1 MPLFLFR
8 NCRDLKGFPLIFI
21 GIALLVALAL
31 AFLISS
37 NAGEMIGLAEQ
48 DFGQL
53 VILIAVLVLVAGG
66 AFGRRIRL
74 GEMFSGIVMWVA
86 IFAAIIIGYGFRAD
100 FERFG
105 SRLWSQLSPGAG
117 YTDAES
123 GTVMFTR
130 NINDHFVINAKINGN
145 AERFLFDTGA
155 STIVLTADSARAAG
169 YDPSRLIFSIPVQ
182 TANGQT
188 EAALIKLNR
197 IEVGGIV
204 RENIDA
210 MVARP
215 DALNA
220 NLLGMNYLQTLRGF
234 AVEGDRLTLTD

>member
-1 MPLFLFR
+1 M
-8 NCRDLKGFPLIFI
+8 IFI

-31 AFLISS
+31 TFLISS
-37 NAGEMIGLAEQ
+37 NAGAMIGLAEQ

-74 GEMFSGIVMWVA
+74 GEMLSGIVMWGA
-86 IFAAIIIGYGFRAD
+86 IFAAIIIGYSFRTD

-105 SRLWSQLSPGAG
+105 ARLWAQLSPGAG
-117 YTDAES
+117 YVDAES
-123 GTVMFTR
+123 GTVMFSRDT
-130 NINDHFVINAKINGN
+130 NDHFVINAKINGV
-145 AERFLFDTGA
+145 EKQFLFDTGA
-155 STIVLTADSARAAG
+155 SSIVLTADSARAAG
-169 YDPSRLIFSIPVQ
+169 FDPSRLIYSIPVQ

-188 EAALIKLNR
+188 EAALIKLDR

-204 RENIDA
+204 RDNIDA

-215 DALNA
+215 EALNA

-234 AVEGDRLTLTD
+234 SVEGDRLTFTD

>member
-1 MPLFLFR
+1 MF
-8 NCRDLKGFPLIFI
+8 FI
-21 GIALLVALAL
+21 GIALLVAFAL

-37 NAGEMIGLAEQ
+37 NAGQLIGLAEQ

-53 VILIAVLVLVAGG
+53 VVLIAVLVLVAGG

-74 GEMFSGIVMWVA
+74 GEMLSGIVMWVA
-86 IFAAIIIGYGFRAD
+86 IFAAIIIGYSFRAD
-100 FERFG
+100 FESFG
-105 SRLWSQLSPGAG
+105 ARLWAQLSPGAG
-117 YTDAES
+117 YTDTES
-123 GTVMFTR
+123 GTVMFSR
-130 NINDHFVINAKINGN
+130 NANEHFVINAKINGT
-145 AERFLFDTGA
+145 EQQFLFDTGA
-155 STIVLTADSARAAG
+155 SAIVLTADSARAAG
-169 YDPSRLIFSIPVQ
+169 YDPTRLIYSIPVQ

-188 EAALIKLNR
+188 EAALVKLDR

-215 DALNA
+215 EALKS

-234 AVEGDRLTLTD
+234 SVEGDRLTFTD

>member
-1 MPLFLFR
+1 ML
-8 NCRDLKGFPLIFI
+8 FI
-21 GIALLVALAL
+21 GIALVVALAL

-37 NAGEMIGLAEQ
+37 NAGAALGLAEQ

-53 VILIAVLVLVAGG
+53 VVLVAVLVLVAGG
-66 AFGRRIRL
+66 AFGRRIRV
-74 GEMFSGIVMWVA
+74 GEMLSGIAMWSA
-86 IFAAIIIGYGFRAD
+86 IFLAIIVGYSFRTD

-105 SRLWSQLSPGAG
+105 ARIWTQLSPGSG
-117 YTDAES
+117 FTDSET

-130 NINDHFVINAKINGN
+130 NANDHFVINAKVNGN
-145 AERFLFDTGA
+145 NEQFLFDTGA
-155 STIVLTADSARAAG
+155 SSIVLTTDSARAAG
-169 YDPSRLIFSIPVQ
+169 FDPSRLIFSIPVQ

-188 EAALIKLNR
+188 EAALITLDR

-215 DALNA
+215 EALNA
-220 NLLGMNYLQTLRGF
+220 NLLGMNYMQTLRGF
-234 AVEGDRLTLTD
+234 SVEGDRLTLTD